1 MSFQIGD
8 LVAEDYSPYWMFY
21 NKSYTFMKNEADPS
35 QGEAKKIIGVVTS
48 VHKRYPDAFFEI
60 PYFIY
65 KIKWLNS
72 PHGVLWDDKYFYEDE
87 LILISR
93 VNPPPEHDELED
105 FDAEFEDE
113 EEEE

>member
-1 MSFQIGD
+1 MAFQVGD
-8 LVAEDYSPYWMFY
+8 LVVEDHSLYWIFY

-35 QGEAKKIIGVVTS
+35 QGEPEKILGVVTS

-72 PHGVLWDDKYFYEDE
+72 PHGILWDDKYFYEDE
-87 LILISR
+87 LILLSR
-93 VNPPPEHDELED
+93 VDPLTEPEELD
-105 FDAEFEDE
+105 LDE
-113 EEEE
+113 EEEEE

>member
-1 MSFQIGD
+1 MAFQVGD
-8 LVAEDYSPYWMFY
+8 LVVEDHSLYWIFY

-35 QGEAKKIIGVVTS
+35 QGEPEKILGVVTS

-87 LILISR
+87 LILLSR
-93 VNPPPEHDELED
+93 VDPLTEPEELD
-105 FDAEFEDE
+105 LDE
-113 EEEE
+113 EEEEE

>member
-1 MSFQIGD
+1 MAFHVGD
-8 LVAEDYSPYWMFY
+8 LVAEDYSLYWMFY
-21 NKSYTFMKNEADPS
+21 NKSYQFMKNEADPS
-35 QGEAKKIIGVVTS
+35 QGEPEKVIGVVTS

-87 LILISR
+87 LILLSR

-105 FDAEFEDE
+105 FDDEFEDE

>member
-8 LVAEDYSPYWMFY
+8 LVAEDYSLYWIFY
-21 NKSYTFMKNEADPS
+21 NNSYTFMKNEADPS
-35 QGEAKKIIGVVTS
+35 QGEAKKVIGVVTS

>member
-1 MSFQIGD
+1 MSFHVGD
-8 LVAEDYSPYWMFY
+8 LVAEDYSLYWMFY
-21 NKSYTFMKNEADPS
+21 NKSYQFMKNEADPS
-35 QGEAKKIIGVVTS
+35 QGEPEKVIGVITS

-87 LILISR
+87 LILLSR
-93 VNPPPEHDELED
+93 VNPPPEFDDLED
-105 FDAEFEDE
+105 YEDDDHE